1 MPTTRLREL
10 KLKSVLPGPKLAL
23 DFALS
28 HPHRERQFGVAR
40 AAMELLRK
48 NLDGDLAAQVG
59 ILGTI
64 HFSHAALA
72 DAVALISWGVLSG
85 CDGRHCPASVVAL
98 R

>member
-1 MPTTRLREL
+1 
-10 KLKSVLPGPKLAL
+10 
-23 DFALS
+23 
-28 HPHRERQFGVAR
+28 
-40 AAMELLRK
+40 MELLRQ
-48 NLDGDLAAQVG
+48 NLDRDLAAQVG